1 MIRQFDF
8 INHIFLGI
16 AHVSETSKLT
26 SQYDGETVDPVD
38 GGADDDTNWPK
49 TVSSAKYVE
58 NVDEDPVL
66 IVNGLTKNWRL
77 PGFRICWIVGPKKI
91 CEMLSS
97 AGSFLDGGANAP
109 LQKLALPLMDIDFVR
124 RDTWA
129 LQRHFRMKRDFL
141 LRELS
146 ALGITVQWQP
156 TATFYIWANLSALP
170 SPLSEFIPTSV
181 KSPDSV

>member
-1 MIRQFDF
+1 M
-8 INHIFLGI
+8 
-16 AHVSETSKLT
+16 
-26 SQYDGETVDPVD
+26 DPVD

-49 TVSSAKYVE
+49 TISSATYID
-58 NVDEDPVL
+58 NVNEDPII

-77 PGFRICWIVGPKKI
+77 PGFRICWIVGPTKI

-109 LQKLALPLMDIDFVR
+109 LQKLALPLMDMDFIR

-129 LQRHFRMKRDFL
+129 LQRHFKMKRDFL
-141 LRELS
+141 LREL
-146 ALGITVQWQP
+146 AILGITVQWQP

-170 SPLSEFIPTSV
+170 SPLSE
-181 KSPDSV
+181 